1 MWLLGRGLFDAKHH
15 EDALSV
21 LEAELSMMRRVGDSE
36 GNMLVAEGN
45 LACTYEKLGR
55 VEEAL
60 RLRQEVY
67 SGLLRLDDEHEA
79 TLRAAENLASSL
91 NGLQRFEETKVLL
104 RKTMPVTR
112 RVLGKSNEITLR
124 MRWNYAE
131 ALRRDDGATL
141 DDLREAVTTLE
152 DAARV
157 ARRVLGGANPL
168 TEEIEEQLRDARNAR
183 KTALADA
190 LAGMRVAGFG
200 VLMCREKLN
209 LQAR

>member
-1 MWLLGRGLFDAKHH
+1 MWLLGRGLFDAKQH

-21 LEAELSMMRRVGDSE
+21 LEAELAMDRRLGDSE

-104 RKTMPVTR
+104 RKTMPVAR
-112 RVLGKSNEITLR
+112 RVLGESNEITLR

-131 ALRRDDGATL
+131 ALYLDPSVTL
-141 DDLREAVTTLE
+141 DDLREAVATME
-152 DAARV
+152 EAERI
-157 ARRVLGGANPL
+157 ARRVLGSAHPDVVGM
-168 TEEIEEQLRDARNAR
+168 ERGLR
-183 KTALADA
+183 
-190 LAGMRVAGFG
+190 
-200 VLMCREKLN
+200 
-209 LQAR
+209 QARHKLAARETPSA